1 MPRCHV
7 LIAMCK
13 TRKTACL
20 KGLSCIL
27 LASVCSSAI
36 EAAEDQK
43 QRHFPENFYSEVIP
57 RILGVSPKRN
67 QLVGNVAEQPTYW
80 VKLAKENEA
89 DGKYSSAESCY
100 LKAIAI
106 LQKMSDSKIAS
117 ALRMEDLARLY
128 GRQRKFMEAVRWQQR
143 AVEVYG
149 KEESAYY
156 AGMLRD
162 LARYHKELGEY
173 ERAEAL
179 LIEGIEVNRR
189 VGGMVDFKI
198 LRADVSLALGKRAKA
213 KELYRKILGI
223 HGSNDSTDR
232 GSSQGG
238 LPEIIKSDS
247 LLDTKKMVNNAWLHR
262 YLKDYSKASMQCE
275 HLYSSLKLRLPASA
289 PQYGVMMYEANV
301 LLGTCYW
308 RQGMMPEAEEAYS
321 RALLIHN
328 PELLGF

>member
-1 MPRCHV
+1 M
-7 LIAMCK
+7 
-13 TRKTACL
+13 
-20 KGLSCIL
+20 L
-27 LASVCSSAI
+27 LVSVCLYAT

-43 QRHFPENFYSEVIP
+43 QRHLPENFYSEVIP
-57 RILGVSPKRN
+57 SVLGVSPKRDHASGD
-67 QLVGNVAEQPTYW
+67 VSKQPDYLM
-80 VKLAKENEA
+80 KLAKESEA
-89 DGKYSSAESCY
+89 DGKYSFAESCY
-100 LKAIAI
+100 LEAIAI
-106 LQKMSDSKIAS
+106 LQKMSNSKIATTQ
-117 ALRMEDLARLY
+117 RMEDLARLY
-128 GRQRKFMEAVRWQQR
+128 ARQQKFMEAVRWQQR
-143 AVEVYG
+143 AVEAYG

-156 AGMLRD
+156 ARMLRD

-173 ERAEAL
+173 DQAEAL
-179 LIEGIEVNRR
+179 LIEGIDVNRR
-189 VGGMVDFKI
+189 VGGMVDFKV

-223 HGSNDSTDR
+223 TGSNDSTDR
-232 GSSQGG
+232 GSPQGG

-275 HLYSSLKLRLPASA
+275 HLYSSLKLRLPAWA

-321 RALLIHN
+321 RALLIRN